1 MRIVKSAKVP
11 ASKASEIIPQ
21 FIGSGFVD
29 RSAKICK
36 TDGFRLIPI
45 LNEFETIV
53 QDMGYELV
61 EVSAYTMERRPPQE
75 RIVEMLGDLP
85 EEVIRSLP
93 TKWEYVGDI
102 VILKLDPTC
111 EPYKEQIGDVYASVL
126 DIDTICADMRGV
138 SGEFRRPSM
147 DVIHGTKTES
157 TRLENGI
164 YYNFD
169 VSKVM
174 FASGNTDERHRM
186 RELDCTGET
195 ILDMFAGIGYFT
207 LPIAKYSGARRV
219 FACEKNP
226 DSYEFLLRNIV
237 LNGVDDK
244 VIPILSDNRN
254 LQGKDFADRILM
266 GYVQRTSDFLPK
278 ALSMIKDNGVIHY
291 HDTFYVNDHQK
302 RIKEIFDRECGK
314 GGYEIENLHEVKS
327 FAPAVSHYVADV
339 RIFKPILQS
348 RTQ

>member
-11 ASKASEIIPQ
+11 VSKASEIIPQ
-21 FIGSGFVD
+21 FVSSGFVD

-36 TDGFRLIPI
+36 VDGFRLIPI
-45 LNEFETIV
+45 LSEFETIV
-53 QDMGYELV
+53 QSMGYELV

-75 RIVEMLGDLP
+75 RIVEMLRDLP
-85 EEVIRSLP
+85 EEVMLFMP
-93 TKWEYVGDI
+93 MKWEYVGDI
-102 VILKLDPTC
+102 VILKLDPIC
-111 EPYKEQIGDVYASVL
+111 EPYKELIGDVYASVL
-126 DIDTICADMRGV
+126 DIDTICADTRGV

-147 DVIHGTKTES
+147 EVIHGTKTES

-164 YYNFD
+164 HYNFD

-195 ILDMFAGIGYFT
+195 VLDMFAGIGYFT

-226 DSYEFLLRNIV
+226 DSYQFLLRNIV
-237 LNGVDDK
+237 LNAVDDK

-266 GYVQRTSDFLPK
+266 GYVQRTSVFLPK
-278 ALSMIKDNGVIHY
+278 ALSMIKDNGIIHY
-291 HDTFYVNDHQK
+291 HDTFYVNEYEK
-302 RIKEIFDRECGK
+302 RIKEIFDRDCGI
-314 GGYEIENLHEVKS
+314 GRYEIENLHEVKS
-327 FAPAVSHYVADV
+327 FAPAVSHYVADI
-339 RIFKPILQS
+339 RIFKPTLQN
-348 RTQ
+348 RMQ